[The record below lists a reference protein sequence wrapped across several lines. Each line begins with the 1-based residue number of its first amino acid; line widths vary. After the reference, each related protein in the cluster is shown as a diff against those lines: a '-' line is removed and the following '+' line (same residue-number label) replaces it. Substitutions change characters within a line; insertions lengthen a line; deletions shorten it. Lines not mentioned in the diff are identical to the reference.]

1 MYNPPRAIVAAQGR
15 KGGMGNGSV
24 AKSRTG
30 SYVSIAAITLSCII
44 YAIAE
49 VRISSRAAVRAKLTP
64 AGGSVDAAVR
74 VSFRIQVC
82 RMSDNLSGLPTT
94 QHKSACADDGKQS
107 TISARSG
114 QLCYILVCLS
124 ALFFGYIAVAHQPT
138 YDFLTKRE
146 GVIDTLTF
154 PVFLLAGIAV
164 VAAALTERR
173 LLPRCGYILGG
184 IALLFFAGEESSWG
198 QHIIGFATPD
208 FMADLNH
215 QEEFN
220 IHNLNALYDVISPA
234 NQNVALFMLYLV
246 ACAAFFARKSRILG
260 IPSPPI
266 LITLALFIGT
276 SFDLNVLTL
285 YGYRALFLL
294 LLLVALLS
302 RNAGL
307 FIATAT
313 SLSIS
318 LCVYYVFNHHWSHHG
333 IPLINS
339 RELGEY
345 LFSVCCLF
353 YAMTALL
360 DQRTARQKIAASVA
374 AFKSAT
380 ALPSIRIKAPPFPD
394 IGRKSF
400 VGSSGSALTPWTGIC
415 ALIIA
420 GSVGLTLM
428 AHLHARADAAAF
440 QETLLLTRTA
450 GPAARSNFDVYTDGR
465 DLRYF
470 KQPCAYADL
479 KSTFFLGVFPQN
491 VDDLPVG
498 QRQNGFAN
506 LDFEFGQYGGMQ
518 DGACAA
524 KVRLPDYEIARI
536 STGQYTSDDGVATN
550 LWLAEF
556 PVNEYRADAAAF
568 QETLSLTRT
577 IEPTARSNFDVYI
590 DGRELHYFKQ
600 RCGYAD
606 IKSTFFLGVFPQN
619 VDELPIGQR
628 QNGFENLDFD
638 FGQYGQMIDDA
649 CAAKVRLPGYEI
661 ARISTGQY
669 TWDADGAPTNIW
681 IAEFPVDK

>member
-1 MYNPPRAIVAAQGR
+1 
-15 KGGMGNGSV
+15 
-24 AKSRTG
+24 
-30 SYVSIAAITLSCII
+30 
-44 YAIAE
+44 
-49 VRISSRAAVRAKLTP
+49 
-64 AGGSVDAAVR
+64 
-74 VSFRIQVC
+74 
-82 RMSDNLSGLPTT
+82 MSDNLSRLPTDMREN
-94 QHKSACADDGKQS
+94 ARADDVQQS
-107 TISARSG
+107 TISARLG
-114 QLCYILVCLS
+114 QFCCILVCLH
-124 ALFFGYIAVAHQPT
+124 ALFFGYIAVAHKPT
-138 YDFLTKRE
+138 YDFLTRGE
-146 GVIDTLTF
+146 GAVEILTF
-154 PVFLLAGIAV
+154 VVFLLGGGALF
-164 VAAALTERR
+164 AAALATRR
-173 LLPRCGYILGG
+173 LLPRCAYILGG
-184 IALLFFAGEESSWG
+184 ITLLFFAGEESSWG
-198 QHIIGFATPD
+198 QHIIGFATPN
-208 FMADLNH
+208 FLVDLNI
-215 QEEFN
+215 QREFN
-220 IHNLNALYDVISPA
+220 IHNNKAFADVVGFSEQMAVI
-234 NQNVALFMLYLV
+234 FMLCLA
-246 ACAAFFARKSRILG
+246 ACATFFARKNRILG
-260 IPSPPI
+260 IPPPPI
-266 LITLALFIGT
+266 LITLALLLTMSHFYRIYEG
-276 SFDLNVLTL
+276 DVLESVTL
-285 YGYRALFLL
+285 SSHRGLFLL
-294 LLLVALLS
+294 LLIVALLS

-318 LCVYYVFNHHWSHHG
+318 LCAYYVVHHHWTHHG
-333 IPLINS
+333 AHIHLASN
-339 RELGEY
+339 ELGEY
-345 LFSVCCLF
+345 LFSVCCFF
-353 YAMTALL
+353 YALHVLL
-360 DQRTARQKIAASVA
+360 DQTAARQKIAASAA

-420 GSVGLTLM
+420 GSVGLALVT
-428 AHLHARADAAAF
+428 HLHARADAAAF

-450 GPAARSNFDVYTDGR
+450 GPAARSNFDVYIDGR

-600 RCGYAD
+600 PCGYAD
-606 IKSTFFLGVFPQN
+606 VRATFFLGAFPQN
-619 VDELPIGQR
+619 VDDLSVEQEQR
-628 QNGFENLDFD
+628 GFENLDFD
-638 FGQYGQMIDDA
+638 FGQHGGMQDGA
-649 CAAKVRLPGYEI
+649 CAATVRLPGYEI

-681 IAEFPVDK
+681 IAEFPVNK